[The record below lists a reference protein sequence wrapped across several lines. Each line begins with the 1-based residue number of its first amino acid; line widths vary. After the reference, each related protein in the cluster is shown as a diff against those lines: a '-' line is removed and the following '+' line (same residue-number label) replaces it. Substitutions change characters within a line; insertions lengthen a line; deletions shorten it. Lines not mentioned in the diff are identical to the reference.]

1 MKTILKQIS
10 EKTRE
15 KERLE
20 REAIKAEI
28 ANPSTPND
36 RRNFL
41 KKAALGGIALGGMM
55 HLSIEDTIAQT
66 TQNVS
71 RSSSPSDLKITDL
84 RVAQKGSGG
93 GFASR
98 IIKIYTNQGLT
109 GIGDIR
115 DGTDQRFA
123 LFLKSKI
130 VGLNPCNVEM
140 IFKVI
145 KQFGFHGRQGG
156 GVSAVEMAC
165 WDLAGKA
172 YGVPVWALLGGRYR
186 DKMRLYADTPDG
198 RDDADQQA
206 RIKNRIEVEGFTW
219 LKMDLGAAA
228 VAAANPGSLVNN
240 NYWRV
245 GQPRPT
251 TPPQQAQGG
260 NQVAA
265 GQQRPP
271 QQAQGGTQAPAGQ
284 RPIPQAS
291 MEQYMSYNNTEHPFT
306 QIQITDKGL
315 ELMAERVHKIRDMIG
330 WEIPI
335 STDHFGYMDEN
346 QFIRLA
352 KAVEPYR
359 LGWLEDTVP
368 WFYHER
374 LKAIKDASTTPI
386 CTGGMLGGFKPL
398 IDAQCVD
405 IIHPDLV
412 SAGGILETKK
422 IGDYAEEAGIPM
434 AMHHNSSPVAFMAN
448 IHCAA
453 ATENALVLEFH
464 GGDMLETWESVVKK
478 TDGIPLMDKGFG
490 NIPLTAPGLGI
501 ELNDEALKSQMPKD
515 AKYFDATP
523 EWDSA
528 GRSYDKLWI

>member
-1 MKTILKQIS
+1 MKTTLKQIAEQS
-10 EKTRE
+10 RQAEKA
-15 KERLE
+15 ERD
-20 REAIKAEI
+20 AIKAEI

-41 KKAALGGIALGGMM
+41 KKAALGGIALGGMI
-55 HLSIEDTIAQT
+55 HLSVEDTIAQT

-71 RSSSPSDLKITDL
+71 RSSSPSELKITDL
-84 RVAQKGSGG
+84 RVAQKGYGGG
-93 GFASR
+93 GFATR
-98 IIKIYTNQGLT
+98 LIKIYTNQGIT

-145 KQFGFHGRQGG
+145 KQFGYHGRQGG

-165 WDLAGKA
+165 WDICGKA
-172 YGVPVWALLGGRYR
+172 LGVPVWQLLGGRYR

-198 RDDADQQA
+198 RDDADQLA

-219 LKMDLGAAA
+219 LKMDLSSAA
-228 VAAANPGSLVNN
+228 VASANPGSLVNN
-240 NYWRV
+240 EYWRF
-245 GQPRPT
+245 GTPRPAA
-251 TPPQQAQGG
+251 PPAGAQG
-260 NQVAA
+260 
-265 GQQRPP
+265 QRPP
-271 QQAQGGTQAPAGQ
+271 TTGQ
-284 RPIPQAS
+284 RPPVPQAS
-291 MEQYMSYNNTEHPFT
+291 LEQYMSYNNTEHPFT
-306 QIQITDKGL
+306 QIQITEKGL
-315 ELMAERVHKIRDMIG
+315 ALMAERVAKVRSMVGDQ
-330 WEIPI
+330 IPI

-352 KAVEPYR
+352 RVVEPYR
-359 LGWLEDTVP
+359 LSWLEDTVP
-368 WFYHER
+368 WFYHDR
-374 LKAIKDASTTPI
+374 LKALKEASTTPI
-386 CTGGMLGGFKPL
+386 CTGEDIYMLGGMLGGFKSL

-405 IIHPDLV
+405 VIHPDLV

-464 GGDMLETWESVVKK
+464 GGDMLKDWEEVVIK
-478 TDGIPLMDKGFG
+478 TDGKPLMEKGFG
-490 NIPLTAPGLGI
+490 LVPLTAPGLGI
-501 ELNDEALKSQMPKD
+501 EINDEKVKSQMPKD
-515 AKYFDATP
+515 AKYFDETP
-523 EWDSA
+523 EWDSP